1 MPQLDK
7 VKIEQRSLKSSIKSL
22 RILSYFALFAGLVT
36 FGAIANP
43 AITKDIKNKL
53 PCVIN
58 CEAKSGNNLLN
69 QDKAISTLIDLQK
82 LDKKAIAL
90 LVEKSKYKLTLYYQK
105 KPVKS
110 YAIVLGGN
118 PKDDKLRQGDK
129 RTPEGIFRVKDLYY
143 HSEWSK
149 FILLDYPNQDSWR
162 KFNLAKARGLVKSND
177 DIGGEI
183 GIHGVEKGQ
192 DWLIDRKINW
202 TLGCVSLKNKDVDE
216 IYPLLQRGTTIEIL
230 H

>member
-1 MPQLDK
+1 MSPRE
-7 VKIEQRSLKSSIKSL
+7 INSRSLSILGSL
-22 RILSYFALFAGLVT
+22 AALVGLLSY
-36 FGAIANP
+36 AIATP
-43 AITKDIKNKL
+43 QIFDSL
-53 PCVIN
+53 PCVLN
-58 CEAKSGNNLLN
+58 CEASAVNELLN
-69 QDKAISTLIDLQK
+69 KDKAIASLLNLKK
-82 LDKKAIAL
+82 LDKKAIS
-90 LVEKSKYKLTLYYQK
+90 LVIEKSKYKLTVYYQK
-105 KPVKS
+105 KPIKS
-110 YAIVLGGN
+110 YAIVLGAN

-129 RTPEGIFRVKDLYY
+129 RTPEGIFHVQELYY

-162 KFNLAKARGLVKSND
+162 KFSQAKARGEVKAND

-183 GIHGVEKGQ
+183 GIHGVENGK

-202 TLGCVSLKNKDVDE
+202 TWGCISLKNKDVDE

>member
-1 MPQLDK
+1 MSQTK
-7 VKIEQRSLKSSIKSL
+7 FAHRRSRQIFSYLVLVASL
-22 RILSYFALFAGLVT
+22 
-36 FGAIANP
+36 FGVYAIANP
-43 AITKDIKNKL
+43 DLANYL
-53 PCVIN
+53 PCFMD
-58 CEAKSGNNLLN
+58 CEARAANELLN
-69 QDKAISTLIDLQK
+69 KDQAIANLINLKK
-82 LDKKAIAL
+82 LDKKAIAI
-90 LVEKSKYKLTLYYQK
+90 VIEKSKYRLTVYYQK
-105 KPVKS
+105 KPVKA
-110 YAIVLGGN
+110 YAIVLGAN

-129 RTPEGIFRVKDLYY
+129 RTPEGIFHVKDLYY

-162 KFNLAKARGLVKSND
+162 KFSQAKTRGEVKAND

-202 TLGCVSLKNKDVDE
+202 TLGCISLKNKDVDE
-216 IYPLLQRGTTIEIL
+216 IYPLLQKGTTIEIF

>member
-1 MPQLDK
+1 MPQIAK
-7 VKIEQRSLKSSIKSL
+7 VKHRSLKV
-22 RILSYFALFAGLVT
+22 LSYSALFASLMA
-36 FGAIANP
+36 FGAIASP
-43 AITKDIKNKL
+43 EIANKL

-58 CEAKSGNNLLN
+58 CAAKSANKLLN
-69 QDKAISTLIDLQK
+69 QDKVISSLINFQK
-82 LDKKAIAL
+82 LDKKAIAI
-90 LVEKSKYKLTLYYQK
+90 VIEKSQYKLTVYYQK
-105 KPVKS
+105 KPIKS
-110 YAIVLGGN
+110 YAIVLGAN

-162 KFNLAKARGLVKSND
+162 KFALAKARGSVKVNE

-202 TLGCVSLKNKDVDE
+202 TLGCISLKNKDVDE
-216 IYPLLQRGTTIEIL
+216 IYQVLQRGTAIEIL

>member
-1 MPQLDK
+1 MLQKKFLGYL
-7 VKIEQRSLKSSIKSL
+7 VVLLSLSSF
-22 RILSYFALFAGLVT
+22 Y
-36 FGAIANP
+36 AIANP
-43 AITKDIKNKL
+43 HIFEL
-53 PCVIN
+53 PCITD
-58 CEAKSGNNLLN
+58 CEARAANEFLN
-69 QDKAISTLIDLQK
+69 KDKAIADLINLKK
-82 LDKKAIAL
+82 LDKKAIKL
-90 LVEKSKYKLTLYYQK
+90 VVEKSKYKLTVYYQK
-105 KPVKS
+105 KPIKS

-149 FILLDYPNQDSWR
+149 FIWLDYPNQDSWR
-162 KFNLAKARGLVKSND
+162 KFTQAQARGEVTAKD
-177 DIGGEI
+177 GIGDEI
-183 GIHGVEKGQ
+183 GIHGVEKGN

-216 IYPLLQRGTTIEIL
+216 IYSLLQKGTTIEIL